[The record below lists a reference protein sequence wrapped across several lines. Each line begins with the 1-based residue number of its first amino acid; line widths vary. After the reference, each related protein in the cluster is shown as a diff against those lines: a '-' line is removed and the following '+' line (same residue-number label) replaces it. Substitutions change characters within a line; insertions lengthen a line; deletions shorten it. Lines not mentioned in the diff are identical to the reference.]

1 MRTKIFSRSLVVLS
15 LFILTGA
22 SGCAGT
28 SSQPPPKPLAVT
40 QPTVESST
48 AVDTSDWKNETIE
61 KGFTFSYPPQLNY
74 LSGGQVETGSYSW
87 ITGEQPEDIYFE
99 IFDLAVTKPATVE
112 DVYAETIASFV
123 TDDFYFPAE
132 QISIAGTTGQK
143 FRIRED
149 RNDGIARTA
158 VVFQN
163 ANGVYLISDYQLTP
177 DNTLFDAFVGT
188 FR

>member
-1 MRTKIFSRSLVVLS
+1 MHTKFFSLPVFVLS
-15 LFILTGA
+15 LLILTGA
-22 SGCAGT
+22 SGCAGS
-28 SSQPPPKPLAVT
+28 SSQPAPKPLAVT

-48 AVDTSDWKNETIE
+48 PVDTANWKTDSLG
-61 KGFTFSYPPQLNY
+61 KGFTFSYPSTLNY
-74 LSGGQVETGSYSW
+74 LSGGDVDTGSYSW
-87 ITGEQPEDIYFE
+87 VTGEQPEDIYFE

-112 DVYAETIASFV
+112 DVYAETGAGFV